1 MTCCPNCFADIE
13 IQSIIRDFSQGTGQ
27 CDCCHSVNVPIVDI
41 EELSDNFAPLLDL
54 YEVTDEQN
62 ADTLSTIIQKEWGVF
77 ANDKLAKNILEYLLI
92 GSSYEDLRGKLVKP
106 RFEGTTSSDQIW
118 KNFVDEIKHTNR
130 FFINNNA
137 VVRDIVN
144 KLLQKH
150 TKPLNAGTHFFR
162 SRICNNHMGFENPA
176 IELEKPPYHKAS
188 SGRANP
194 QGISYFYLAD
204 KPKTTLFEIRA
215 SFLDYVCI
223 GDFELKEDV
232 TIVSLNDIHNISPFM
247 DINLQE
253 YVTNKTILNHFRE
266 ALSKPLRKTDSDL
279 EYLPTQYLCEYIKS
293 SLKVDGV
300 EYASAMHTGG
310 VNYAFFDDKKFLFKN
325 AKIVEINKIDMEY
338 ANI

>member
-1 MTCCPNCFADIE
+1 
-13 IQSIIRDFSQGTGQ
+13 
-27 CDCCHSVNVPIVDI
+27 
-41 EELSDNFAPLLDL
+41 
-54 YEVTDEQN
+54 
-62 ADTLSTIIQKEWGVF
+62 
-77 ANDKLAKNILEYLLI
+77 
-92 GSSYEDLRGKLVKP
+92 
-106 RFEGTTSSDQIW
+106 
-118 KNFVDEIKHTNR
+118 
-130 FFINNNA
+130 
-137 VVRDIVN
+137 
-144 KLLQKH
+144 
-150 TKPLNAGTHFFR
+150 
-162 SRICNNHMGFENPA
+162 MGFENPA

-325 AKIVEINKIDMEY
+325 AKIIEINKIDMEY